1 MATTKERILI
11 SLTPD
16 MSRELAKRAKRE
28 RSPKA
33 TIASRLLQSAIDE
46 VGDEEDRFLSAAG
59 ARALKANKRW
69 YTHGEVWGAK
79 RGR

>member
-1 MATTKERILI
+1 MAATKERILI

-46 VGDEEDRFLSAAG
+46 VGDEEDRLLSAAG
-59 ARALKANKRW
+59 ARALQTSRRW
-69 YTHGEVWGAK
+69 YTHEAAWGMK
-79 RGR
+79 GRN